1 MAVVVGI
8 RAIAPAQLT
17 RFVPYLAPLH
27 WTLAFI
33 SVPRSYSN
41 GRSVKDDEELEMEA
55 ESKAFGENGISCV
68 SIKSIV
74 VSDVAE
80 MFPSRVVANEVE
92 SSGSEFTRLWD
103 CGRVIEMIRLGNTAI
118 KTKKI
123 VVTTPGD
130 VYIQLQADSILN
142 SSWRKAKRSVYTVH

>member
-1 MAVVVGI
+1 VVGEI

-17 RFVPYLAPLH
+17 RFVPYFAPLH
-27 WTLAFI
+27 WTLPSI

-55 ESKAFGENGISCV
+55 KSEAFGENGISSV
-68 SIKSIV
+68 SVKSIL
-74 VSDVAE
+74 VSDVAG

-103 CGRVIEMIRLGNTAI
+103 CGRIIETIRLGNTAI
-118 KTKKI
+118 KTKNII
-123 VVTTPGD
+123 VTRPGD
-130 VYIQLQADSILN
+130 VYIQ
-142 SSWRKAKRSVYTVH
+142 